1 MHRADST
8 ACMVII
14 THFLVHFLRL
24 CKHTYGLADVCL
36 TLFKEFN
43 ITNSPR
49 PLFSLFRGC
58 DLGHKRGQKMANESA
73 KLACQ
78 YWLGLGAGK
87 LELTK
92 LERVTVKTQ
101 S

>member
-1 MHRADST
+1 
-8 ACMVII
+8 MVII

-43 ITNSPR
+43 VTNSPQ
-49 PLFSLFRGC
+49 PLFSLF
-58 DLGHKRGQKMANESA
+58 LGVRTWVTKGVKRWPNESA